1 MNTLKGYDLAI
12 RIKELNDKIKVIL
25 ISAYKIS
32 KNPLNVELLQKPTQ
46 CKCYLRKLTAL

>member
-32 KNPLNVELLQKPTQ
+32 KNPLNVELLQN
-46 CKCYLRKLTAL
+46 LRSANVT

>member
-1 MNTLKGYDLAI
+1 MNTLNGCDLAI
-12 RIKELNDKIKVIL
+12 RIKEPNDKIKVIL

-32 KNPLNVELLQKPTQ
+32 KIPLNVEQLQKPTQ